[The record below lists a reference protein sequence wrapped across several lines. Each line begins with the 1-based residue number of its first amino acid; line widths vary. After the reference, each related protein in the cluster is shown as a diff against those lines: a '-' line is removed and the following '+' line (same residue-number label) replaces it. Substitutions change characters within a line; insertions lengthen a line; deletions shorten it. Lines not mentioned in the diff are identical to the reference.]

1 MYVKKIIDNLNNA
14 RAAYKQCTSGENEE
28 TSKRERVTVCTCP

>member
-28 TSKRERVTVCTCP
+28 TSKRDTVCTCP